1 MKEVNLVS
9 IVNAYNNFG
18 KEELY
23 NKYLSFFG
31 VSLKERELED
41 LKSFASKINSI
52 YPTCLRILE
61 RYFLGFKIP
70 QISKEFDILRIGKE
84 SVINVELKNEF
95 TTEERIKKQLKQNK
109 YYLSILERI
118 SFHFTYVTKED
129 KLYKLENDNLVD
141 ANFEELAD
149 LLIKQEIEEI
159 ENIEKLFE
167 PTNYLVSPFNSTDK
181 FVNKEYFLT
190 QQQEDI
196 KNKIINSVVNKDE
209 QLFFTIKGGAG
220 TGKTLLV
227 YDIARELAD
236 KGEKVLVIHC
246 GNLNEGQEGLN
257 EQKTLNIVSI
267 KGIRPSRKEIGI
279 EGFDFDKYS
288 IIILDE
294 TQRVKLDQLE
304 YIIKSIL
311 ELKKK
316 CVFSLDPKQYLKKEE
331 KDNNVEQY
339 LYENTKSVKFE
350 LTNNIRTNEELLVF
364 INSIFYNRPD
374 FKKMEYKKVCIN
386 YFSNYSLVNNY
397 FSNFNDDEWKIINF
411 TPSKKIYYEYEK
423 YSVSGKVNSHKVLGQ
438 EFDNVAVVIDDTF
451 FYNNQKK
458 LSVKDEDSYFYDKFG
473 MLYQNITRARKKL
486 NIVILNNKEVLERCL
501 EVLNCSVP
509 T

>member
-1 MKEVNLVS
+1 MKEVNLES
-9 IVNAYNNFG
+9 IIDAYNNFG

-31 VSLKERELED
+31 VRDHEPED
-41 LKSFASKINSI
+41 LKSFVDKIRANIASFKE
-52 YPTCLRILE
+52 LE
-61 RYFLGFKIP
+61 GYYLGFKIP

-109 YYLSILERI
+109 YYLSILERA

-141 ANFEELAD
+141 ASFKELAD

-167 PTNYLVSPFNSTDK
+167 PSNYLVSPFNSTDK
-181 FVNKEYFLT
+181 FVKKEYFLT
-190 QQQEDI
+190 GQQEEI
-196 KNKIINSVVNKDE
+196 KNKIINSVVKKDE

-227 YDIARELAD
+227 YDIARELAE

-246 GNLNEGQEGLN
+246 GQLNEGQQELN
-257 EQKTLNIVSI
+257 EKKILNIIPI
-267 KGIRPSRKEIGI
+267 KKVKISYKEFDIK
-279 EGFDFDKYS
+279 GFDFEQYS
-288 IIILDE
+288 IVILDE
-294 TQRVKLDQLE
+294 TQRVNLSQLK
-304 YIIKSIL
+304 YIIESIL

-374 FKKMEYKKVCIN
+374 FKKMEYKKMCIN
-386 YFSNYSLVNNY
+386 YFSNYSLVKDY

-458 LSVKDEDSYFYDKFG
+458 LSVKDEDKYFYDKIG

-486 NIVILNNKEVLERCL
+486 NIVVLNNKEVLERCL

>member
-149 LLIKQEIEEI
+149 LLIKQEIEKI

-167 PTNYLVSPFNSTDK
+167 PSNYLVSPFNSTDK
-181 FVNKEYFLT
+181 FVNREYFLT
-190 QQQEDI
+190 EHQEDI
-196 KNKIINSVVNKDE
+196 KNKIINSVVKKDE

-227 YDIARELAD
+227 YDIARELAE

-246 GNLNEGQEGLN
+246 GYLNKGQEELK
-257 EQKTLNIVSI
+257 QKQILNIIPIKNINLSKGFNFEDFTIVVLDEIQRISKGQLDYIVNNI
-267 KGIRPSRKEIGI
+267 KGYVKKCIFSIDPIQCLEKREITNNI
-279 EGFDFDKYS
+279 E
-288 IIILDE
+288 
-294 TQRVKLDQLE
+294 E
-304 YIIKSIL
+304 YIKNRVSVIENQLTDTIRTSEEILTFVKSIL
-311 ELKKK
+311 HNKKDFRK
-316 CVFSLDPKQYLKKEE
+316 IP
-331 KDNNVEQY
+331 
-339 LYENTKSVKFE
+339 YENV
-350 LTNNIRTNEELLVF
+350 LLEYF
-364 INSIFYNRPD
+364 NSPTYVTHYLGDLKDKR
-374 FKKMEYKKVCIN
+374 
-386 YFSNYSLVNNY
+386 
-397 FSNFNDDEWKIINF
+397 EWKIINY
-411 TPSKKIYYEYEK
+411 TSSRYEK
-423 YSVSGKVNSHKVLGQ
+423 EFEYDIPGESNSHKIIGQ
-438 EFDNVAVVIDDTF
+438 EFNNVVVVIDDSF
-451 FYNNQKK
+451 FYDDKNK
-458 LSVKDEDSYFYDKFG
+458 LSVKKEKESYYDKFG

-486 NIVILNNKEVLERCL
+486 NIVVLNNKEVLERCL